1 MPGAIAPEPIALA
14 VAAIAV
20 FALGKRMAARAAVPR
35 DRGRPMSGAAPLRA
49 RGLGRSYDGFLAL
62 SSLDLELG
70 AGELVA
76 LVGPNG
82 AGKTTFLMLAAG
94 LLEPT
99 TGKVEIGGAA
109 AGSIAARRDLSY
121 IPDTPVFYEDVSLG
135 EHLEYV
141 AALHESEGAEARIAS
156 LLSAPRPRRV
166 GGRAALQF
174 SRGMRQKASIALALV
189 RPFSVLLADE
199 PLRRPRP
206 SEPRRVSSSCSPSP
220 APAAPR

>member
-1 MPGAIAPEPIALA
+1 M
-14 VAAIAV
+14 
-20 FALGKRMAARAAVPR
+20 
-35 DRGRPMSGAAPLRA
+35 
-49 RGLGRSYDGFLAL
+49 AL

-109 AGSIAARRDLSY
+109 AGSIEARRDLSY

-141 AALHESEGAEARIAS
+141 AALHQSEGAEERIAS
-156 LLSAPRPRRV
+156 LLSRLGLAEWEDALPLAVQPGHAAEGLDCAGAGAPLLGP
-166 GGRAALQF
+166 A
-174 SRGMRQKASIALALV
+174 RG
-189 RPFSVLLADE
+189 
-199 PLRRPRP
+199 
-206 SEPRRVSSSCSPSP
+206 
-220 APAAPR
+220 